1 MDSYYSVIVLF
12 NIMYLEIVSFFTTV
26 EYSTEWMALRMW
38 ANSSQ
43 IKLSYAEIIKNTPE
57 GVKNTPEGGKNCQQ
71 RILCTANYPSR
82 MKTKLRQLPDKY
94 KLTWLISSKSAL
106 EETVQW
112 ALQVEMKGLNSNLKP
127 HKEIKVF
134 SKGSHIG
141 KY

>member
-57 GVKNTPEGGKNCQQ
+57 GVKNTPEGGKNWGSSPRVCQ
-71 RILCTANYPSR
+71 LLKVT
-82 MKTKLRQLPDKY
+82 KTQENQGRFGE
-94 KLTWLISSKSAL
+94 WS
-106 EETVQW
+106 EW
-112 ALQVEMKGLNSNLKP
+112 
-127 HKEIKVF
+127 
-134 SKGSHIG
+134 
-141 KY
+141 